1 MQPIMDDNTT
11 EIAGAREALHKKMD
25 AEIAR
30 PIAETGKIAA
40 ETSKIAAETS
50 KIAAEA
56 GRISAE
62 AGKITKE
69 TVWYPLLIV
78 SGIFAAIGGA
88 IKLFA

>member
-30 PIAETGKIAA
+30 LIAETG
-40 ETSKIAAETS
+40 KIAAETS